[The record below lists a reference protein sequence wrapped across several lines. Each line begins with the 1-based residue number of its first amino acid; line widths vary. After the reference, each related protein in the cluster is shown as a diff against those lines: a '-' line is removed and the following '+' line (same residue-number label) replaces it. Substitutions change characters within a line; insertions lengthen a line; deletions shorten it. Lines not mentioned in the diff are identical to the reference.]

1 MGTRAR
7 VVAAPGPWLLS
18 VVVLALAAVL
28 AVLVPSAVAATADDA
43 VRSAV
48 ADAGTAADTVLTV
61 PFTADL
67 ESPTARQDDSAAET
81 RALAADVPGALP
93 AELAAAVAPPVATVR
108 TRQLTLELPAPV
120 AVALGPTTLRLDW
133 LADPAPTWTAGTA
146 PAAAAGEEVQA
157 GLSAPVAAAL
167 GVGVGDRLAGR
178 APNGSLVDVLVT
190 GVFAVADPDDR
201 AWTTTPDLFAPS
213 TRGAGGARQTDVAA
227 LLSDTSLPDARL
239 AVGEGDLIRTL
250 TLAARPAG
258 VAADDAEQVAAAV
271 TALRAAPV
279 VLGISPVPRVDSR
292 LDAVLLSATDRL
304 AAARAQ
310 AAVLVTAVGLAT
322 ALVLLLGATVLVSRR
337 AGVLAGTRAR
347 GGSLPGLGVALLA
360 ESAVL
365 TALGLGLGLLVGTL
379 LAPGPVPVGAAL
391 AGVVPVALAGLLAL
405 PVLGVR
411 AADLATGGRR
421 VPLDRRGRTRAHRD
435 RLLRRVAVDGALVL
449 LAVGAV
455 AALRARGL
463 SGGALT
469 VAAPAVA
476 VLAGSVLVARVQ
488 PALAGLL
495 LRGAV
500 RSRGAVPL
508 LAAAGARS
516 TAVLGPLA
524 LTAVTALVTV
534 VLALGAT
541 AWAGQVEASWTAV
554 GSDATVTGGSFPEL
568 PVAGAGLAVPARVTE
583 GVQLS
588 TPSGSD
594 RTRLVV
600 VDPAAYGELVDSTPL
615 PDVEGLGDLAGD
627 TVLAL
632 VTPDLTG
639 ATGSVLQDGTS
650 VSFTVVGTLPAG
662 PTTVLLSSAAVP
674 ADLAVPNTLW
684 LTGPGAAQAAAEV
697 AAAAPGADV
706 VLRADRLAEVQQ
718 APLTR
723 GLAGLVLGVAGV
735 LLALTVLVV
744 LLSGSAGVRRRRS
757 TSGVLRTVGL
767 GERQARAVSLLE
779 LLPGVLATVVPGV
792 ALGALV
798 TALVTGPLG
807 LRLVT
812 GQDADPALVV
822 PWTVL
827 VLVVPPVLAVAALV
841 VGEARACRRVT
852 LAEVLREG

>member
-7 VVAAPGPWLLS
+7 VAAAPGPWLLS

-48 ADAGTAADTVLTV
+48 VDAGTAADTVLTV

-93 AELAAAVAPPVATVR
+93 AGLAAAVAAPVATVR

-190 GVFAVADPDDR
+190 GVFAAADPDDR
-201 AWTTTPDLFAPS
+201 AWTTTPDLLAPS

-258 VAADDAEQVAAAV
+258 VAADGAERVAAAV

-292 LDAVLLSATDRL
+292 LDAVLLAATDRL

-347 GGSLPGLGVALLA
+347 GGSLPGPGVALLA

-421 VPLDRRGRTRAHRD
+421 VPLDRRGRTRAHRE

-488 PALAGLL
+488 PAVAGLL

-541 AWAGQVEASWTAV
+541 ASAGQVEASWTAV
-554 GSDATVTGGSFPEL
+554 GADATVTAGSLPEL

-650 VSFTVVGTLPAG
+650 VSFTVVGNLPAG

-735 LLALTVLVV
+735 LLALTVVVV

-757 TSGVLRTVGL
+757 TSGVLRTLGL

-827 VLVVPPVLAVAALV
+827 ALVVPPVLAVVALV
-841 VGEARACRRVT
+841 VGEARARRRVT